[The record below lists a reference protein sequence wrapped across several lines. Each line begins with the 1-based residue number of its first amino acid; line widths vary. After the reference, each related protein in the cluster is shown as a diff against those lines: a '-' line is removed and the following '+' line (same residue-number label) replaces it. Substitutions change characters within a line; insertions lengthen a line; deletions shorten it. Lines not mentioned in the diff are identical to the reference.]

1 MKIVETKENPM
12 NRFALGVAV
21 VAAMMA
27 APACAEGEAR
37 VEARGGIAWA
47 SGDSYGFAGVGG
59 GYDVDLGERAFIGF
73 DLGADKV
80 LASGTDVFVSV
91 GGRFG
96 ARVGDEGRLYVGG
109 GAGFCCGGSDPYAGA
124 GYQHD
129 FGRNLYG
136 KIEYRHSFADV
147 GPDVNFIGVGL
158 GVRF

>member
-1 MKIVETKENPM
+1 MEIVETKENPM
-12 NRFALGVAV
+12 NRLTLALAA
-21 VAAMMA
+21 VAAMVA
-27 APACAEGEAR
+27 APAYAEGEAR
-37 VEARGGIAWA
+37 VEARGGITWA

-59 GYDVDLGERAFIGF
+59 GYDFDLGERAFIGL

-96 ARVGDEGRLYVGG
+96 ARMSDEGRLYVSG

-124 GYQHD
+124 GYQHN

-136 KIEYRHSFADV
+136 KIEYRHSFAGD
-147 GPDVNFIGVGL
+147 GPDINFVGVGL
-158 GVRF
+158 GLRF